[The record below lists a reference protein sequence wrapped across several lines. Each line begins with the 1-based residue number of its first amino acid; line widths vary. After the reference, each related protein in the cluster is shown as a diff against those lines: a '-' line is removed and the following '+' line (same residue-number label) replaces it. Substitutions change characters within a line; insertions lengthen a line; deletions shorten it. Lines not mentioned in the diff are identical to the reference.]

1 MELHLLDINDAIKKE
16 FGTLDFT
23 IHMKDKES
31 LDSGIRNAL
40 LEMLEENE
48 ITSKKQIE
56 NALLYIREH
65 FEEIKDKYN
74 KRKIV
79 QENWDMIKEYIRKSF

>member
-1 MELHLLDINDAIKKE
+1 MKLRLLDINNAIREE

-23 IHMKDKES
+23 VHIKDKES

-48 ITSKKQIE
+48 ITTNNQIE
-56 NALLYIREH
+56 NAIKYIRKH
-65 FEEIKDKYN
+65 FEEIQEKYN
-74 KRKIV
+74 KKEIIE
-79 QENWDMIKEYIRKSF
+79 ENWNMIKEYIRKSL